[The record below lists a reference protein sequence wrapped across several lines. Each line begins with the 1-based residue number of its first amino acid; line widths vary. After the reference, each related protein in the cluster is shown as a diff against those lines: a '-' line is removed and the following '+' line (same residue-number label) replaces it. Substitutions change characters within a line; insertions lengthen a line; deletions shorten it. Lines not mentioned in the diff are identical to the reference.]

1 MTAVICAPSDLPH
14 HTGSEEKAMGI
25 VHVMKKAEGS
35 ASLVPAG
42 MGRAGGLPAPRAA
55 RPRGGFHES
64 PLLVI
69 WEVTRACALSCAH
82 CRADAIARRDP
93 HELTTAEGRALLDQV
108 AGFGTPAPLVV
119 LTGGDPMWRKDLA
132 ELVAHGTHL
141 GLKVALTP
149 SGTAA
154 ATRARLSELRDA
166 GLRRLAVSLDAAA
179 ADTHDGFR
187 GVRGSF
193 NWTRRIIDDALDLG
207 LSLQINTT
215 VSAWTLPGLGDMAAF
230 VQNLPL
236 ELWAVFFLVQTG
248 RGASLAQI
256 SASECE
262 TALTFLT
269 ELSARV
275 PFAIKT
281 TEAPH
286 YRRVLR
292 EAGLRSRFPG
302 VNDGNG
308 FMFVDHVGNICPS
321 GFLPLAS
328 GNMRDVGLAETY
340 RDDPVFRLLRDPD
353 ALRGRCGRCQY
364 RVVCGGSRS
373 RAFSATGDFL
383 GEDPLCDYQPGPG
396 VEPLVAR

>member
-1 MTAVICAPSDLPH
+1 MSV
-14 HTGSEEKAMGI
+14 
-25 VHVMKKAEGS
+25 VHVMKRVEGS

-42 MGRAGGLPAPRAA
+42 TGMPGVRPQPAAFQGR
-55 RPRGGFHES
+55 FHQA

-82 CRADAIARRDP
+82 CRADAIARPDP
-93 HELTTAEGRALLDQV
+93 RELTTAEGLALLDQV
-108 AGFGTPAPLVV
+108 AAFGNPAPLVV

-132 ELVAHGTHL
+132 DLVAHGTRL

-154 ATRARLSELRDA
+154 ATRPRLQELRDA
-166 GLRRLAVSLDAAA
+166 GLRRIAVSLDAADA
-179 ADTHDGFR
+179 ETHDGFR

-193 NWTRRIIDDALDLG
+193 GWTRRIIDNAIDLG

-215 VSAWTLPGLGDMAAF
+215 VSARTLPGLGDMASF
-230 VQNLPL
+230 VQKLPI

-256 SASECE
+256 SARECE
-262 TALTFLT
+262 ETLRFLT
-269 ELSARV
+269 DLSTRV

-292 EAGLRSRFPG
+292 EASLPPRFPG

-308 FMFVDHVGNICPS
+308 FVFVDHVGNICPS
-321 GFLPLAS
+321 GFLPLEC
-328 GNMRDVGLAETY
+328 GNVREGRLVEAY
-340 RDDPVFRLLRDPD
+340 RDNPVFRLLRDPD

-364 RVVCGGSRS
+364 RAVCGGSRS
-373 RAFSATGDFL
+373 RAFSASGDFL
-383 GEDPLCDYQPGPG
+383 GEDSLCEYEPGPG
-396 VEPLVAR
+396 VEPMIAR